1 MDSLFGL
8 FPSVWH
14 YVTVHLS
21 PISVII
27 LLVAVLFF
35 VCTAYLFKEIRRG
48 DTREIK
54 ALTDGLKECHSE
66 RDVLRKDI
74 SILQSENAVQKLE
87 IDHLKQKVTELE
99 QAVESMQALVN
110 AALSQTVKRTQAR
123 NVRRV

>member
-8 FPSVWH
+8 FPSMWH

-54 ALTDGLKECHSE
+54 ALTDGLKECHNE
-66 RDVLRKDI
+66 RDALRKDV
-74 SILQSENAVQKLE
+74 SDLQSENAVQQLE
-87 IDHLKQKVTELE
+87 IKYLKDKVTELE
-99 QAVESMQALVN
+99 HAIENMQALVN
-110 AALSQTVKRTQAR
+110 AALGQVVKKPQAR